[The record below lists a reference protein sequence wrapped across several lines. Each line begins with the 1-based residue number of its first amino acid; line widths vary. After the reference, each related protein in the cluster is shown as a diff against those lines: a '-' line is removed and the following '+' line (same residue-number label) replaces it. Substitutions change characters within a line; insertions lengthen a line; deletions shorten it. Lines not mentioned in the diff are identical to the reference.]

1 VQGIIGIGLLGSAI
15 AERLQLAGLELF
27 GWDVD
32 SGNLERASAAGHVKK
47 LEPCRIAA
55 TCDRIVLCL
64 PNSGVVES
72 VVAQIEDDLQPGA
85 MVIDTT
91 TGSPAAVERVAER
104 LAQRKVTYLDACI
117 GGSSEDVRRH
127 RAMVLCGGPTAAF
140 AACQPMLD
148 AIAPQVYHMG
158 AVGTGTRMKLVFN
171 LVLGL
176 NRAVLA
182 EGLMFAAKSGI
193 GLDEA
198 LDVLQHGA
206 AYSRVMDTKGRK
218 MIDDDFAPQARLS
231 QHLKDVRHI
240 LEEGA
245 ASGAMLPLSGLH
257 AKLLEEVER
266 AGYGADDNS
275 AIVRWFKGLC

>member
-1 VQGIIGIGLLGSAI
+1 MGSAI
-15 AERLQLAGLELF
+15 AERLHQAGIALS
-27 GWDVD
+27 GWDLD
-32 SGNLERASAAGHVKK
+32 SGNLERASAAGHVEK
-47 LEPCRIAA
+47 LEPCRVAA
-55 TCDRIVLCL
+55 ACDRIVLCL
-64 PNSGVVES
+64 PNSSVVES
-72 VVAQIEDDLQPGA
+72 VVAEIECKLRPGA
-85 MVIDTT
+85 IIIDTT
-91 TGSPAAVERVAER
+91 TGSPAAVDRVAQR
-104 LAQRKVTYLDACI
+104 LLRRDVMYLDACI

-127 RAMVLCGGPTAAF
+127 RAMVLCGGPAAAF
-140 AACQPMLD
+140 SACRAMLD
-148 AIAPQVYHMG
+148 AIAPQVHHMG

-182 EGLMFAAKSGI
+182 EGLMFAAASGI

-218 MIDDDFAPQARLS
+218 MIDEEFTPQARLS

-245 ASGAMLPLSGLH
+245 ANGARLPLSELH
-257 AKLLEEVER
+257 ARLLGEMEG

-275 AIVRWFKGLC
+275 AIVRWFRGLP